1 MDHCSKAPLGIIL
14 DKTLAGDPNSIPE
27 TYAEWTSDGE
37 RRFGGEDRLEWDGWA
52 CMAKLLFHVN
62 EKIRGVK
69 AKSHFPPFWTLDSP
83 YAQLSHHIRDRESN
97 IFIFGPAV

>member
-1 MDHCSKAPLGIIL
+1 
-14 DKTLAGDPNSIPE
+14 
-27 TYAEWTSDGE
+27 
-37 RRFGGEDRLEWDGWA
+37 
-52 CMAKLLFHVN
+52 MAKLLFHVD